1 MLHRD
6 WFDNTWS
13 EIEVITSNKYK
24 NSTYLYVTKTSCWKL
39 SCSLFLVKRRSCTYV
54 LSGLSMQYFF
64 MVANIVFLGR
74 STIVIAIWIC
84 FSWSTKSL
92 DRDEVTKFLGVSSVE
107 NSLTAW
113 TIGFRKQRSCLK
125 SNTPNFICWCLRK
138 SLLSFFSENFQL
150 DVQILLIV
158 FFDLGSGNFPKTV
171 RIFAKIRIV
180 RTTQFVERWSNIENH
195 LFSVE
200 FEVRASVFETEPGW
214 KDDWSWVYN
223 KLKCFFSF
231 SFAFAFISF
240 LGNLFHIW
248 CL

>member
-1 MLHRD
+1 
-6 WFDNTWS
+6 
-13 EIEVITSNKYK
+13 
-24 NSTYLYVTKTSCWKL
+24 
-39 SCSLFLVKRRSCTYV
+39 
-54 LSGLSMQYFF
+54 

-74 STIVIAIWIC
+74 STLVIAFWTC
-84 FSWSTKSL
+84 FSCSTESL
-92 DRDEVTKFLGVSSVE
+92 DRGEVAKFLGVSSVE

-158 FFDLGSGNFPKTV
+158 FFDLGSRNFPKSV
-171 RIFAKIRIV
+171 RIFAKILIV
-180 RTTQFVERWSNIENH
+180 RTRQFVECWSNIENH

-214 KDDWSWVYN
+214 IDDWSWVYN
-223 KLKCFFSF
+223 KLKCFFFFLIRICLYFLFGKSLPYMVSLTYESRLLINSNKYCDQTSLANEMVVF
-231 SFAFAFISF
+231 GQKQIKFLLNEKQPNWSEKASWKIST
-240 LGNLFHIW
+240 LHSVIW
-248 CL
+248 